1 LLSMMLLLGL
11 LGVLLLL
18 GLGLLPLFLLS
29 AFFAPLGEHRRYG
42 SEKKEN
48 RNGPR

>member
-1 LLSMMLLLGL
+1 
-11 LGVLLLL
+11 LGVLLLLL

-29 AFFAPLGEHRRYG
+29 AFFAPLGVHRGYS

-48 RNGPR
+48 RSDPR